1 MTGDSLTPK
10 GRYGVYVPYALM
22 LADFIVLNA
31 TLVLVLL
38 LNTPAV
44 PVDTL
49 RVVVVLG
56 NAAYL
61 PVASMSF
68 RIRQARAVHMERLVI
83 KALHMVLLHA
93 VIFFALIAFVGK
105 AGEVPWHDYVEFY
118 AIFIIVLPLSW
129 TGTRLVLKAIR
140 RHGRNYLNVV
150 IVGYG
155 DTASRLAEELQ
166 GDPGFGYMIRGF
178 FSNEE
183 PESFGRGRYLGNV
196 TGDLAPYLAKNH
208 VDEVY
213 YAEDYVDDEV
223 LKTVVNIADEY
234 MASFFFVPRL
244 SRQVARSFH
253 LTRVGSLPVLAAMSN
268 PLDNPVNRVVK
279 RTFDIVFSSLFL
291 IVSPVVFIPV
301 AIAIK
306 RSSPGPV
313 FFKQKRTGY
322 RGNEFTCWKFRTM
335 RVNAD
340 ADRSQATAHD
350 PRKTRVGDFLRR
362 SSIDEL
368 PQFINV
374 LKGDMSVVGPRPH
387 MIKHTEDYSRLIN
400 RYMVRHVVKPGITGW
415 AQVLGFRGATN
426 ELWQMEGRVDK
437 DVWYI
442 ENWSL
447 ALDLKII
454 VRTVTNALRGEENA
468 Y

>member
-1 MTGDSLTPK
+1 MTGEALTPK

-22 LADFIVLNA
+22 LADIIVLNV

-38 LNTPAV
+38 LNEPVPA
-44 PVDTL
+44 DTL
-49 RVVVVLG
+49 RMVVVIA

-68 RIRQARAVHMERLVI
+68 RIRRARAVHMDRLVI
-83 KALHMVLLHA
+83 KALQMVILHA
-93 VIFFALIAFVGK
+93 VIFFALISFVGK
-105 AGEVPWHDYVEFY
+105 AGDVPWQDYVEFY
-118 AIFIIVLPLSW
+118 GIFIVALPLSW

-140 RHGRNYLNVV
+140 RHGRNYLSVV

-155 DTASRLAEELQ
+155 DTASRLAKEMQ
-166 GDPGFGYMIRGF
+166 GDPGFGYMIKGF
-178 FSNEE
+178 FSNEV
-183 PESFGRGRYLGNV
+183 PGNFGRGHYLGNIND
-196 TGDLAPYLAKNH
+196 DLSEYLSKNH
-208 VDEVY
+208 IDEVY
-213 YAEDYVDDEV
+213 YAEDRVDDET
-223 LKTVVNIADEY
+223 LKRVVNIADEN
-234 MASFFFVPRL
+234 MASFYFVPRL

-253 LTRVGSLPVLAAMSN
+253 LTRMGSLPVLAAMSN
-268 PLDNPVNRVVK
+268 PLDNPMNRLVK
-279 RTFDIVFSSLFL
+279 RTFDVIFSGLFL
-291 IVSPVVFIPV
+291 LVSPVIFIPV

-340 ADRSQATAHD
+340 ADRSQATAND

-362 SSIDEL
+362 TSIDEL

-374 LKGDMSVVGPRPH
+374 LLGDMSIVGPRPH
-387 MIKHTEDYSRLIN
+387 MIKHTEDYSRLID

-442 ENWSL
+442 ENWSIF
-447 ALDLKII
+447 LDLKII